1 MNYDKLKKEKLFK
14 GKKFDVS
21 RYYFNISNKK
31 ILHEIVE
38 QNSASAVLAIENDC
52 IIMVKQFRHPFDEVL
67 EIPAGIK
74 NTDRGRLIYLPTEL
88 QLSSSILWQNLED
101 GIENSETLYMAVLVH
116 PTVWLWKKLIL
127 NYQVPIVQ
135 LQLVQECQQ

>member
-21 RYYFNISNKK
+21 RYHFNISNKK
-31 ILHEIVE
+31 ILHAIVE

-67 EIPAGIK
+67 EIPAAEAVEILK
-74 NTDRGRLIYLPTEL
+74 ENPDIRLL
-88 QLSSSILWQNLED
+88 D
-101 GIENSETLYMAVLVH
+101 V
-116 PTVWLWKKLIL
+116 
-127 NYQVPIVQ
+127 
-135 LQLVQECQQ
+135 